1 MRKNTTT
8 LIILT
13 IFLLVFST
21 LLVYFFA
28 LYDWGKGI
36 DSTETREQLTDNF
49 LTHEKEF
56 LDLTSYFSDLTKG
69 IQQRVSF
76 SVEENQKISLFIS
89 PIIYNSSNK
98 AIGAENV
105 RIESTELDSALKI
118 LHWDKNV
125 LYELR
130 KKLTSTNCD
139 VIRTTEIKSHP
150 LEMYCWK
157 SDWFS
162 FSFLVFPEEL
172 TSEQKKLY
180 GKPMS
185 ETEFGHRVILS
196 STHAL

>member
-1 MRKNTTT
+1 MRKNAAT

-56 LDLTSYFSDLTKG
+56 LDLTSYFSAQTKE
-69 IQQRVSF
+69 IEQRVSF
-76 SVEENQKISLFIS
+76 SVEKNQKISLLLS
-89 PIIYNSSNK
+89 PLICNSSNK
-98 AIGAENV
+98 AIGAAKV
-105 RIESTELDSALKI
+105 RIESTELDSALKV
-118 LHWDKNV
+118 LNWDRSV

-130 KKLTSTNCD
+130 KKLISTNCD
-139 VIRTTEIKSHP
+139 VIRTTDIRAHP

-180 GKPMS
+180 GKPMR
-185 ETEFGHRVILS
+185 ETDFGRRVILN
-196 STHAL
+196 STYAL